1 MIRLGAAIAAA
12 VLAGSSPAAAVE
24 VTVSA
29 SPISQFKDSLV
40 DQPADR
46 LVFRGGI
53 ALVSQED
60 TFGGLSSLTMTGP
73 DQQATFVTDRGHF
86 VSGQL
91 VYDDAGRLFG
101 FIGTTVEPMLNS
113 KGEVLPRQY
122 ARDAE
127 SVDTV
132 YRDGVPVAVRVGF
145 EHLTRVADFALTD
158 GRPGGPAREVA
169 IPQWLTDLRTNETL
183 ESLCIAPPASPI
195 AGSTLLL
202 TEEALDADGN
212 HRGWLLGQNDKGPIG
227 YVNSPVVNPTDCAFL
242 PNGDLLV
249 LERGVSMLS
258 FVMNLRRVPA
268 AEVKP
273 NTIMSGEL
281 LLSATG
287 GSIDNMESLAVH
299 TAPDG
304 ELRILIGSD
313 NNFNDWQRTLLL
325 EFALPEVPISQ

>member
-1 MIRLGAAIAAA
+1 MTLWRGAITAAM
-12 VLAGSSPAAAVE
+12 LAGSFPAMAAE
-24 VTVSA
+24 VSVSA
-29 SPISQFKDSLV
+29 SPITQFRDSGLDQQV
-40 DQPADR
+40 DG
-46 LVFRGGI
+46 LIFRGGI
-53 ALVSQED
+53 AMVSQDD

-73 DQQATFVTDRGHF
+73 DQQATFVSDRGNF

-91 VYDDAGRLFG
+91 AYDDAGRLFG
-101 FIGTTVEPMLNS
+101 FIGAWVEPMRNS
-113 KGEVLPRQY
+113 KGDLLPRQY
-122 ARDAE
+122 AKDAE

-132 YRDGVPVAVRVGF
+132 YRNGEPVAVRVGF
-145 EHLTRVADFALTD
+145 ENLTRVADFALTD

-169 IPQWLTDLRTNETL
+169 IPAWLTDLRTNESL

-202 TEEALDADGN
+202 TEEALDEDGN

-242 PNGDLLV
+242 PNGDLLI

-268 AEVKP
+268 AEVRP
-273 NTIMSGEL
+273 NTIMTGEL

-287 GSIDNMESLAVH
+287 GSIDNMESVAVH
-299 TAPDG
+299 TAPNG

-325 EFALPEVPISQ
+325 EFALPE